1 MVTASSTDSSRLV
14 FFVPGIMGSS
24 LFLNRKTAFGTSQTE
39 QIWGND
45 FQENVRLFHLH
56 PEYLNPINPHDIQ
69 AGEVIRYFNNIRF
82 PQRLLSLIPVPV
94 NRVIVYQS
102 LMDFCTQETGL
113 NLTEGTNFFPFA
125 YNWLAD
131 NRETADQLAAYIREK
146 DKDKNCRFCFVGH
159 SMGGII
165 IRLMLLNNDD
175 IAEKTD
181 LFFQIA
187 SPIQGS
193 AKAYFGIRRYPQL
206 DPIFDRV
213 WRWFQRA
220 ETMGALQ
227 RAIERCYSLYQ
238 LLPAPEIITL
248 YDEGGTGYSPL
259 DKRLW
264 NPDLHQYINAAIDV
278 HKQLAQS
285 AKLDINIKCVY
296 SNQKPTIIHYIIRP
310 DNFDI
315 IRPIPPSILGDN
327 TVTVASAIAY
337 SQEDTRILINT
348 PPGDHM
354 GICQNQQVYNELTNA
369 WNSL

>member
-1 MVTASSTDSSRLV
+1 MTVSSKLV

-24 LFLNRKTAFGTSQTE
+24 LFLNRKTAFGTKQTE
-39 QIWGND
+39 QIWGKN

-56 PEYLNPINPHDIQ
+56 PDYLNPIDPDAIQ
-69 AGEVIRYFNNIRF
+69 ADEVIPYFENIRL
-82 PQRLLSLIPVPV
+82 PQRFLRRVPIPKD
-94 NRVIVYQS
+94 REIIYQS
-102 LMDFCTQETGL
+102 LMDFCIRRSDGL
-113 NLTEGTNFFPFA
+113 NLTQGTNFFPFA

-131 NRETADQLAAYIREK
+131 NGETANRLAAYIREK
-146 DKDKNCRFCFVGH
+146 DQDKNCRFCFVGH

-165 IRLMLLNNDD
+165 IRLMLLNNED

-213 WRWFQRA
+213 WQWFQRA

-238 LLPAPEIITL
+238 LLPPPEIIAL
-248 YDEGGTGYSPL
+248 YDEGGQQYSPL
-259 DKRLW
+259 DQRLW
-264 NPDLHQYINAAIDV
+264 HPDLHPYIEAAINV
-278 HKQLAQS
+278 HQQLRRPLNS
-285 AKLDINIKCVY
+285 KIKIKCVY
-296 SNQKPTIIHYIIRP
+296 SNQQLTTTHYLVDP
-310 DNFDI
+310 SCNFNI
-315 IRPIPPSILGDN
+315 KREPSRFAQGDN

-354 GICQNQQVYNELTNA
+354 GICQNQQVYDELRNA
-369 WNSL
+369 WNLL